1 MTRINMQAQE
11 GLGSMILAALPEN
24 RRETKMLKTTIMA
37 ILLKVKLLK
46 IRLMV
51 IKMMIK
57 CKMGGAI
64 ILNKFG
70 RDVILVTII
79 IILHQKNE
87 EFVSTVDGRR
97 RGIYMGRKQQP
108 QQQQQ
113 SNQDRFQ
120 RSQQRWNQQEDRRG
134 RGERRWRVN
143 KRPDSPD
150 VWRHDK
156 FEELKEQDQ
165 EEEEEEEVQ
174 FQEGTVELE
183 Y

>member
-1 MTRINMQAQE
+1 MLRKKKNIIK
-11 GLGSMILAALPEN
+11 SKAAEN
-24 RRETKMLKTTIMA
+24 TADGDKNDD
-37 ILLKVKLLK
+37 KVQD
-46 IRLMV
+46 
-51 IKMMIK
+51 
-57 CKMGGAI
+57 G
-64 ILNKFG
+64 G
-70 RDVILVTII
+70 RDNIEQIWQGRNFSNNNNSSGL
-79 IILHQKNE
+79 KNE